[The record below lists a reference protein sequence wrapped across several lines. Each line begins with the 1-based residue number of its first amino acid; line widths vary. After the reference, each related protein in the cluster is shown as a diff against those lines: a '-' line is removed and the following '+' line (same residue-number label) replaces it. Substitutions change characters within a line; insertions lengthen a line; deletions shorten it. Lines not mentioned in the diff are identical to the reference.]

1 MNTNINININNARL
15 NEMKA
20 CYERAYNDIY
30 TFSTSYA
37 DNTISL
43 VPYMNSDNPVRND
56 IMKYDSLREALK
68 RVCELPDTIQT
79 VKQAIDLIDKLIA
92 HYNLDEE
99 VAVFTPNDDDYGA
112 LMNCLDI
119 HPDYSVYNVT
129 PLGEVSILYY
139 EDRIS
144 AILIDNADV
153 DDILGAMMDLNWALK
168 RMKRS

>member
-1 MNTNINININNARL
+1 MNNMNINNARL
-15 NEMKA
+15 NAMRE
-20 CYERAYNDIY
+20 AYQNAYDNIY
-30 TFSTSYA
+30 TFSACS
-37 DNTISL
+37 DGSISL
-43 VPYMNSDNPVRND
+43 MPYISKNNPIKHDVVVC
-56 IMKYDSLREALK
+56 DSYKEAL
-68 RVCELPDTIQT
+68 RVVRQLKDKTT
-79 VKQAIDLIDKLIA
+79 VKQAIGFVEALIA

-99 VAVFTPNDDDYGA
+99 IAVHTQDSMDYDA
-112 LMNCLDI
+112 LLNQLYLNPC
-119 HPDYSVYNVT
+119 YSEQRVT